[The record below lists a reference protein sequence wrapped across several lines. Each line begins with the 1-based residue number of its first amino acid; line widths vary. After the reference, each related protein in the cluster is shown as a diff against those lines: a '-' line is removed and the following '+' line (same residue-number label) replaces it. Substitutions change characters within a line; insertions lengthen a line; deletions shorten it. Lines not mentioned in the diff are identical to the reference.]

1 MVKII
6 NAYADENTLTKAFTD
21 IAQSMFGGNVAQQE
35 LIRQKAQEAVR
46 TNQNVPL
53 LADSIVAGDRTGA
66 LRAAVLSG
74 VKPENLGG
82 YDQYYTTHQ
91 YGPRSE
97 QALTA
102 TMAVPGANYKNTIQ
116 GVQAAEQNQRNV
128 ELLKTDRTIAAENLR
143 ADNAPINVIID
154 GKPVVVSKA
163 EAIRRGLTP
172 SQPLAEVKGNV
183 AQNLSPNFT
192 QDQNLAFVDAA
203 PKGPGTVYNYVSP
216 DGKRGT
222 TDGLIDLQS
231 RQPLAQGT
239 QVFKVIG
246 PDANTAG
253 NFTPGEKEKAAV
265 RARLLQNQG
274 VVDLTGRLI
283 GIVENDPTSV
293 GAVGNARRFGQTAI
307 DALNNVGVLFGDQQK
322 FSSAIMQAQADAASR
337 GIDPKLL
344 PGLYDPNVSNIVKLN
359 NLLAYQAAAALAGQ
373 SGRDLSN
380 ADVQRV
386 FQTIGQ
392 PDSWLEGPQAYLNGL
407 RLVQSLAQQ
416 NLTRDN
422 EILRQNDVKAAAP
435 AGAPPAAAPQ
445 TPGGA
450 VKFVRDPAT
459 GRIVRGQ

>member
-21 IAQSMFGGNVAQQE
+21 IAQSVFGGNVAQQE
-35 LIRQKAQEAVR
+35 LIRQKAAEAVR

-53 LADSIVAGDRTGA
+53 LADSLLAGDRAGA

-74 VKPENLGG
+74 IKPENLGG
-82 YDQYYTTHQ
+82 YDQYYTTHRF
-91 YGPRSE
+91 GPRSNA
-97 QALTA
+97 ALTA
-102 TMAVPGANYKNTIQ
+102 TMAVPGANYRNTIQ
-116 GVQAAEQNQRNV
+116 GVEAAEANQRAT
-128 ELLKTDRTIAAENLR
+128 ELLKTERMIAGENQRAE
-143 ADNAPINVIID
+143 NAPINVIID

-183 AQNLSPNFT
+183 AQTLAPTLTPEQNLSFI
-192 QDQNLAFVDAA
+192 DAQ
-203 PKGPGTVYNYVSP
+203 PKGPSTVYNYVGP

-222 TDGLIDLQS
+222 TDGLIDLQT
-231 RQPLAQGT
+231 RQPLAAGT

-253 NFTPGEKEKAAV
+253 NFTPGDKEKAAV
-265 RARLLQNQG
+265 RQRVLQNQG
-274 VVDLTGRLI
+274 VVDLTSRLI
-283 GIVENDPTSV
+283 GIVEQDPSSV
-293 GAVGNARRFGQTAI
+293 GAVGNARRFGQTAV
-307 DALNNVGVLFGDQQK
+307 DALNNVGILFGDPQK
-322 FSSAIMQAQADAASR
+322 FNAAITQAQADAAAR

-344 PGLYDPNVSNIVKLN
+344 PGLYNPNVSNIVKLN

-380 ADVQRV
+380 QDVQRV

-407 RLVQSLAQQ
+407 RLVQSLAKQ
-416 NLTRDN
+416 NLDRDN
-422 EILRQNDVKAAAP
+422 AILNQNSIR
-435 AGAPPAAAPQ
+435 APQ
-445 TPGGA
+445 TTPAPNAPAAPTG
-450 VKFVRDPAT
+450 VIRFIRDAD
-459 GRIVRGQ
+459 GNIVRGQ